1 MTLRGRL
8 TTAFLAVVLGPVVLG
23 ALFVGST
30 VASVDRS
37 RSTER
42 LAVAAATVRTSV
54 DALCQQ
60 LRAAADAVALTG
72 DRPGAA
78 SQVVSRGLATA
89 VRVTDVAGRVT
100 YATPGGPAEPWRDC
114 AAATPAAGPVRA
126 LAARVDLRD
135 RSGGSLGTV
144 AAAHPVDPAFVARL
158 AAVTGVAVTLLD
170 GAEAPVRLA
179 HSTESTGVR
188 DAVLAAAGTLDG
200 ERVTETADGRY
211 VRRVGPSAG
220 QPLPLVLSVPGEQPP
235 GLYPALLAAVLVAA
249 LLAVVAAW
257 RLARVTT
264 RPLGEL
270 AGAVDRVARGD
281 LTARVPVR
289 SRDEIGR
296 LAGAFNRMTRET
308 GTYVAALTSSRDQ
321 LRGHLAVLGDTLA
334 STHDLQRIL
343 RVILHSAIAATGA
356 RAGAVL
362 LVDDGGVLVAQCAEG
377 LDGRCPPDDRAG
389 PLRVPL
395 GSGVVGAVAAT
406 GEPRR
411 GRVTASGAPPGEPL
425 CRTYIAVPFAAGAAG
440 AAGVPATPGV
450 VGPAGAPGGSG
461 ASGVPGA
468 AGGSGAADGAG
479 RGDTPAARPVAV
491 DAGRVDARSHDSSGA
506 EPASPAGVLG
516 VLVLYD
522 RLGAD
527 EFDDDDLVTLRTF
540 AGHAAVAVDNVRVHE
555 EAQRLSLTDP
565 LTGLWNYRYLRESIR
580 REVERASRFGR
591 MLSVLALD
599 LDRFKEVND
608 THGHAAGDAVLAE
621 FARRVRGEI
630 REVDLA
636 FRQGGEEFVVL
647 LPETDARGA
656 AIVAERLGAAV
667 REAPMAAGG
676 HGGGGPVAIR
686 VTVSIGIAVYPD
698 HASTGQEVLDAADD
712 ALYAAKAAGR
722 DTWRI
727 AGTRPADGRTDGDR
741 IPDDRI
747 PDGDRIPDD
756 RIPDAPTAEGRAAE
770 GPTVDAPTAEG
781 RAVDALTAGDRAAD
795 VPTAEGRGTEGRG
808 AGGWG
813 DPPAREIPVPAGAV
827 SPEDGLPRAGAPRQP
842 ARSRPDPADS
852 ASVDPHTG
860 PPGPD
865 ADPRTAPAGPGP
877 ARPGTGGGA
886 SSGPHPP
893 RQSRGR

>member
-1 MTLRGRL
+1 AGR
-8 TTAFLAVVLGPVVLG
+8 
-23 ALFVGST
+23 
-30 VASVDRS
+30 RS
-37 RSTER
+37 RAR
-42 LAVAAATVRTSV
+42 APRGAT
-54 DALCQQ
+54 
-60 LRAAADAVALTG
+60 
-72 DRPGAA
+72 
-78 SQVVSRGLATA
+78 
-89 VRVTDVAGRVT
+89 
-100 YATPGGPAEPWRDC
+100 GPA
-114 AAATPAAGPVRA
+114 RA
-126 LAARVDLRD
+126 LAARADLRD
-135 RSGGSLGTV
+135 RAGGPLGTV
-144 AAAHPVDPAFVARL
+144 TAAQPVDPAFVARL

-170 GAEAPVRLA
+170 DAVAPVRLA

-188 DAVLAAAGTLDG
+188 DAVLAAAGTLRG
-200 ERVTETADGRY
+200 ERVTETPDGRY

-220 QPLPLVLSVPGEQPP
+220 QPLPLVLSVPSERPR
-235 GLYPALLAAVLVAA
+235 GLYVALWSAVLVAA
-249 LLAVVAAW
+249 MLAVVAAW

-264 RPLGEL
+264 RPLVEL

-362 LVDDGGVLVAQCAEG
+362 LVDDGGVLVAQCTEG
-377 LDGRCPPDDRAG
+377 LDGGAPADERSG

-411 GRVTASGAPPGEPL
+411 GRVEPSAAPPGEPR
-425 CRTYIAVPFAAGAAG
+425 CHTYIAVPFAAPGTAG
-440 AAGVPATPGV
+440 PPDATARD
-450 VGPAGAPGGSG
+450 GPAGRPGSE
-461 ASGVPGA
+461 
-468 AGGSGAADGAG
+468 
-479 RGDTPAARPVAV
+479 PAA
-491 DAGRVDARSHDSSGA
+491 
-506 EPASPAGVLG
+506 PAGALG
-516 VLVLYD
+516 VLALYD

-599 LDRFKEVND
+599 LDRFKAVND
-608 THGHAAGDAVLAE
+608 TYGHAAGDAVLAE

-636 FRQGGEEFVVL
+636 FRQGGEEFVLL

-667 REAPMAAGG
+667 RDAPIAADG
-676 HGGGGPVAIR
+676 HGGAAVAIG
-686 VTVSIGIAVYPD
+686 VTVSIGIAVHPD
-698 HASTGQEVLDAADD
+698 HGGTGQQVLDAADD

-727 AGTRPADGRTDGDR
+727 A
-741 IPDDRI
+741 
-747 PDGDRIPDD
+747 
-756 RIPDAPTAEGRAAE
+756 EVRA
-770 GPTVDAPTAEG
+770 G
-781 RAVDALTAGDRAAD
+781 
-795 VPTAEGRGTEGRG
+795 
-808 AGGWG
+808 
-813 DPPAREIPVPAGAV
+813 PPAREIPVPAAAV
-827 SPEDGLPRAGAPRQP
+827 TPEDGLPRAGAPRQP
-842 ARSRPDPADS
+842 VRTRPEPGDPAD
-852 ASVDPHTG
+852 AV
-860 PPGPD
+860 PGS
-865 ADPRTAPAGPGP
+865 APAGPDP
-877 ARPGTGGGA
+877 VRPGPCGGA